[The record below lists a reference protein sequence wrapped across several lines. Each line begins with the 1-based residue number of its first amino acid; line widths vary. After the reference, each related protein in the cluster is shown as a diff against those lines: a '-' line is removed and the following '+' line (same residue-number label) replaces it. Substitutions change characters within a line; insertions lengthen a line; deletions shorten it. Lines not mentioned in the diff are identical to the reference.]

1 MRDFFNKSDLS
12 RKNAENI
19 VSETLLNCDDGELY
33 LENSKTETIVLDDD
47 KIKSSNYNSDLGYGL
62 RAVTDEVI
70 AYSHSN
76 EISKSSL
83 SQSSENL
90 KSTLKSKNGTY
101 NHQIPKTNERF
112 YEDINPINEKSLN
125 SKLELLKEVNNY
137 IRSKGSLV
145 KQVTANFLGEHK
157 AIEIIRS
164 GGETLTDSRPLIRF
178 NVSVMLEKN
187 GKKETGVYGVGGR
200 DSYEEY
206 LKNDN
211 WKKVCDEAF
220 RIASINLDSKP
231 APAGQM
237 KVVLGPGWPAI
248 LIHEAIGHG
257 LEGDFNRKKT
267 SAFHNLMGQKVA
279 SEGVTIV
286 DDGTLHQKRGSLT
299 IDDEGTP
306 TEKTVLIENGI
317 LKNFMQ
323 DRLNARL
330 MNTRSTGSGR
340 RESYKHVVLPRM
352 RNTMM
357 LNGKYTQEEMIKSVD
372 KGIFA
377 VSFGGGQ
384 VDITSGKFVFN
395 CTEAYEIINGKIG
408 FPIKGATLI
417 GDGPSILKEVS
428 LVGNNMMLDP
438 GIGTCGKAGQ
448 GVPVG
453 VAQPSILI
461 DKMTV
466 GGTQL

>member
-1 MRDFFNKSDLS
+1 VSNFFEKTDLT
-12 RKNAENI
+12 RKDAENI
-19 VSETLLNCDDGELY
+19 ISETLNKCDDGELY
-33 LENSKTETIVLDDD
+33 LEDSKSESILLDDN
-47 KIKSSNYNSDLGYGL
+47 KIKSSSYSSDLGFGF
-62 RAVTDEVI
+62 RAISGEIV

-76 EISKSSL
+76 EISKDSL
-83 SQSSENL
+83 NQSSKNL
-90 KSTLKSKNGTY
+90 QSTLKSSKGTY
-101 NHQIPKTNERF
+101 NHEIPKTNKNF
-112 YEDINPINEKSLN
+112 YNDINPIEEKNLN
-125 SKLELLKEVNNY
+125 SKLEVLNKVNEY
-137 IRSKGSLV
+137 LRSKDSNV
-145 KQVTANFLGEHK
+145 KQVTSSFSGEQK
-157 AIEIIRS
+157 SIEIIRL
-164 GGETLTDSRPLIRF
+164 GGQSITDVRPLVRF

-187 GKKETGVYGVGGR
+187 GRKETGVYGIGGR
-200 DSYEEY
+200 QSYDSYLDNE
-206 LKNDN
+206 N
-211 WKKVCDEAF
+211 WKNVCDEAY
-220 RIASINLDSKP
+220 RIALVNLDSKP
-231 APAGQM
+231 APAGEM

-267 SAFHNLMGQKVA
+267 SAFHDLMGQRVA

-286 DDGTLHQKRGSLT
+286 DDGTIDKRRGSLT

-306 TEKTVLIENGI
+306 TERTVLIENGI

-330 MNTRSTGSGR
+330 MKTKSTGNGR

-357 LNGKYTQEEMIKSVD
+357 LSGKNTQDEMISSVD

-395 CTEAYEIINGKIG
+395 CTEAYEIIDGKIG
-408 FPIKGATLI
+408 SPIKGATLI

-428 LVGNNMMLDP
+428 MVGNDMMLDP

-466 GGTQL
+466 GGTKL